1 MEWRRR
7 RFLKTTLTGAGALA
21 GESLGLAAEP
31 RAGVRPNILFLLADD
46 MRWDAM
52 GCMGHPCVR
61 TPNLD
66 GLAADGALFENAFVT
81 TSICAPNRA
90 CILAGQHQRTTG
102 IKDFS
107 TPFTEQA
114 LDRTYPV
121 VLRRLGYRT
130 GFIGKWGIGAL
141 NERMLELPASRFDY
155 WRGFVGQGK
164 YFHEVDG
171 TRLHLTTGLVP
182 RQVDEFLDGCRD
194 GQPFCLSVSFK
205 APHGPWRDFD
215 PALADLYTGA
225 DLPALPDT
233 FTKEC
238 FENLP
243 SFLQDSLN
251 GLSRKAHDDR
261 WGERRDPAFPAEQA
275 AQYFRLITGL
285 DAAVGKIRS
294 ALRTRGLDRDTVII
308 FTSDNGHFLY
318 EQGLIGKWL
327 MYEPSI
333 RVPFLVLDPR
343 LPQAVRGRRLRE
355 TALTIDVAPTIL
367 SLAGADVPA
376 EMQGRDLSPL
386 LRGQKPSWREDWFY
400 EHCHPITL

>member
-1 MEWRRR
+1 MGWGRRQ
-7 RFLKTTLTGAGALA
+7 FLRTTLAGTASFAGSALSRPA
-21 GESLGLAAEP
+21 DSRESHP
-31 RAGVRPNILFLLADD
+31 PNILFLLADD

-52 GCMGHPCVR
+52 GCMGHPQVR

-66 GLAADGALFENAFVT
+66 ELAGEGALFENAFVT

-102 IKDFS
+102 IKDFA

-121 VLRRLGYRT
+121 LLRRMGYRT
-130 GFIGKWGIGAL
+130 GFIGKWGVGAL
-141 NERMLELPASRFDY
+141 SEQMLELPASRFDY
-155 WRGFVGQGK
+155 WRGFVDQGT
-164 YFHEVDG
+164 YFHEVDDQ
-171 TRLHLTTGLVP
+171 RIHLTTGLIP
-182 RQVDEFLDGCRD
+182 RQVDEFLDGCRE
-194 GQPFCLSVSFK
+194 GQPFCLSISFK

-215 PALADLYTGA
+215 PALSDLYSGA
-225 DLPALPDT
+225 DLPELPVT
-233 FTKEC
+233 FTKEH
-238 FENLP
+238 FEALP
-243 SFLQDSLN
+243 PFLRDSLN
-251 GLSRKAHDDR
+251 GLNRKAHDDR
-261 WGERRDPAFPAEQA
+261 WGRRLDPGFPAEQV
-275 AQYFRLITGL
+275 AQYYRLITGL
-285 DAAVGKIRS
+285 DVAVGKIRA
-294 ALRTRGLDRDTVII
+294 ALRARGLERDTVII
-308 FTSDNGHFLY
+308 FASDNGHFLY